1 MTDLRK
7 KAAIVDFSLGNLF
20 SVKLACDSVGID
32 AEIITDKATILEADI
47 VILPGVGAFRDAM
60 ENLHKLDLVEPL
72 RDIAQ
77 NSEQLLVGI
86 CLGQQL
92 LMTESYEFGTHQG
105 LGIFEGEV
113 VPFDKPKGKVAN
125 EPRILKVPQVGWNAV
140 RPAPNSNW
148 SESPLRHIEDGE
160 NMYFVH
166 SYYVKPNNVDVVLAE
181 TTYGDVTFASSLKK
195 DTVFSCQFHPERSG
209 TIGLTIYEEFT
220 RIISKK
226 GEK

>member
-32 AEIITDKATILEADI
+32 AEIVTDKATILDADI

-60 ENLHKLDLVEPL
+60 DNLRKLDLVEPL

-105 LGIFEGEV
+105 LGIFDGEV
-113 VPFDKPKGKVAN
+113 VPFDKPKGEIAN
-125 EPRILKVPQVGWNAV
+125 EPRILKVPQVGWNEV
-140 RPAPNSNW
+140 HPAPNSNW
-148 SESPLRHIEDGE
+148 SDSPLCRIDDGE

-166 SYYVKPNNVDVVLAE
+166 SYYVKPNDSDVVLAE
-181 TTYGDVTFASSLKK
+181 TTYGDVTFASSLQKGS
-195 DTVFSCQFHPERSG
+195 VFSCQFHPERSG
-209 TIGLTIYEEFT
+209 VTGLTIYEEFT
-220 RIISKK
+220 RIFSTKS
-226 GEK
+226 EK